1 MDVAEDS
8 YNVSK
13 TFPKEFFQD
22 AEDYIPILN
31 QIEIFENDQN
41 LIQAILNVE
50 GSEIKHANMNEI
62 FSVFLLKI
70 SKHLKPEYFKEIA
83 LFICLY
89 RKALVELSQREK
101 EENEESLD
109 SKNLNAEFIII
120 KSNQFILEFLPKLF
134 SQFHLDNL
142 LFFGQE
148 ADKINNAILFTQ
160 HFGNWLYSC
169 HFTDSK
175 LEMNYGDMERK

>member
-1 MDVAEDS
+1 MAEDS
-8 YNVSK
+8 YNISK
-13 TFPKEFFQD
+13 TFPKEFFQNT
-22 AEDYIPILN
+22 EDYIPILR
-31 QIEIFENDQN
+31 QIEIFEKDPN
-41 LIQAILNVE
+41 LVVTVLNVE
-50 GSEIKHANMNEI
+50 GSEIKQANMDEI
-62 FSVFLLKI
+62 FSIFLLKI
-70 SKHLKPEYFKEIA
+70 SKHLKPQYFKEIA

-89 RKALVELSQREK
+89 RKALVELSQKEK

-109 SKNLNAEFIII
+109 SKNLNAELIII

-134 SQFHLDNL
+134 SEFHLDNL
-142 LFFGQE
+142 LFFGQG